1 MNKTFLLLFAAL
13 SLQACAFGYFAQGS
27 LSDVSGP
34 LRGKAYPGPA
44 GGGRFVLNGSNGL
57 VCDGTAQPPKQSP
70 QPGSC
75 EGESG
80 DGVLRCTDGRELQF
94 EWRARTCRSF
104 EGMGVDAR
112 GNRFEF
118 QFGRR

>member
-1 MNKTFLLLFAAL
+1 MNKTLLLLFAAL

-27 LSDVSGP
+27 LSDVAGS
-34 LRGKAYPGPA
+34 LRGKAYPGPS
-44 GGGRFVLNGSNGL
+44 GGGRFVLAGSNGL
-57 VCDGTAQPPKQSP
+57 SCDGTAHPPRQSP

-80 DGVLRCTDGRELQF
+80 DGVLRCTDGREVSF
-94 EWRARTCRSF
+94 EWQARTCRSF
-104 EGMGVDAR
+104 EGRGMDAR